1 VVTPSLPK
9 DNAFKWKPFKAGHN
23 QTMIA
28 NILTVHKSTISRELR
43 RNRGLR
49 GYRPKQAHA
58 KAMQRRHEKL
68 KTHLPLTTWAVVNT
82 LIEQDRSPEQISG
95 RLYEEQGV
103 SISHEWIYLHIY
115 SDKRQGGSLHK
126 HLRCQKKRR
135 QRYGKQDRSGRIP
148 NRTSI
153 DDRPAIV
160 NSKPRIGDWE
170 GDTIIGKGHQGVV
183 TSHI

>member
-1 VVTPSLPK
+1 MVVSRSNCGNLAVFLTDKSKRSTHEYTQLTQVQGYQVE
-9 DNAFKWKPFKAGHN
+9 ALYKAGHN

-58 KAMQRRHEKL
+58 KAMQRRQEKL
-68 KTHLPLTTWAVVNT
+68 KTHIPLTTWVVVNT
-82 LIEQDRSPEQISG
+82 LIEQDWSPEQISG

-115 SDKRQGGSLHK
+115 GGCSSQAPVLPEK
-126 HLRCQKKRR
+126 
-135 QRYGKQDRSGRIP
+135 
-148 NRTSI
+148 TS
-153 DDRPAIV
+153 
-160 NSKPRIGDWE
+160 
-170 GDTIIGKGHQGVV
+170 
-183 TSHI
+183 